1 MDDDAWGEDLDFDM
15 VEECV
20 ILASQAVS
28 VMTPT
33 VPEKPR
39 NSGSDRNSNQSFQ
52 FKSPPPQQE
61 VRTALGSSS
70 SKTSQSSKSG
80 PGKQL
85 FLELCSIVTS

>member
-28 VMTPT
+28 AMTP
-33 VPEKPR
+33 PIQEKQR
-39 NSGSDRNSNQSFQ
+39 NSGSDKNSNQSFQ

-61 VRTALGSSS
+61 VRTASGSSS
-70 SKTSQSSKSG
+70 SKTTQPYKSS
-80 PGKQL
+80 PGNYNC
-85 FLELCSIVTS
+85 F

>member
-1 MDDDAWGEDLDFDM
+1 MDDDAWGEDLDLDM

-33 VPEKPR
+33 VVERPR
-39 NSGSDRNSNQSFQ
+39 NSGSDQNSNQSFQ

-61 VRTALGSSS
+61 VRPASGSSS
-70 SKTSQSSKSG
+70 SKNSQSSTSR
-80 PGKQL
+80 PGKHHC
-85 FLELCSIVTS
+85 F